1 MARKRPYTLCRVVQ
15 TERNYWYVLFR
26 DPTTGKRMTK
36 KSVEKIRERL
46 GEPMGNPI
54 LHREEAI
61 RICDLAIQKGIYGT
75 TCVNEHYYLT
85 NYLTN
90 FYDWEKSEYIK
101 RRITLD
107 PTSISRDYMATRCN
121 LMKKHVV
128 PLLSP
133 TLFLQEVT
141 LRNLED
147 LQYDLVRLTKLS
159 KQTVNMAMQSVL
171 FSLREAQR
179 RNLLPNSV
187 VLNLQPLKTSQ
198 RIRGILS
205 EDEVKRYLAYAKGL
219 DNKRIYLSALLALCT
234 GMRSGE
240 LRALRREQVKESC
253 IVVDRAFA
261 NEQGNKMPK
270 GKKTRIVPCP
280 SFVCK
285 ELIAFSHTN
294 LFRRRDTLVF
304 WSAKT
309 GKEVSSHYFCSLFH
323 QTLEESGI
331 LDKEAIGK
339 RNITFHSFRHM
350 ANTLLRGSVDEYVL
364 RLTIGHSSEQ
374 LSDLYTHLSEKAFKS
389 VENAQK
395 QNILPLLEN
404 DSE

>member
-1 MARKRPYTLCRVVQ
+1 M
-15 TERNYWYVLFR
+15 EFFDWN
-26 DPTTGKRMTK
+26 
-36 KSVEKIRERL
+36 KS
-46 GEPMGNPI
+46 
-54 LHREEAI
+54 
-61 RICDLAIQKGIYGT
+61 D
-75 TCVNEHYYLT
+75 
-85 NYLTN
+85 
-90 FYDWEKSEYIK
+90 YIK

-107 PTSISRDYMATRCN
+107 PSCLSKDYMATRCN
-121 LMKKHVV
+121 LMKKHVI

-133 TLFLQEVT
+133 TLLLQDVT
-141 LRNLED
+141 LRPLED
-147 LQYDLVRLTKLS
+147 LQYDFVRLTKLS

-171 FSLREAQR
+171 FALKEAQR
-179 RNLLPNSV
+179 RNLLPNTV
-187 VLNLQPLKTSQ
+187 VLNLQPLKAAP

-205 EDEVKRYLAYAKGL
+205 EEEVKRYLAYAKGL
-219 DNKRIYLSALLALCT
+219 DNKRIYLSALLSLCT

-240 LRALRREQVKESC
+240 LRALKREQVKESC

-261 NEQGNKMPK
+261 DQQGNKMPK

-285 ELIAFSHTN
+285 ELVDFSHTN
-294 LFRRRDTLVF
+294 LFRRRETLVF

-331 LDKEAIGK
+331 LDKESIEK

-395 QNILPLLEN
+395 QNILPLVEN
-404 DSE
+404 GIGEEKNKDL